1 MALQMAKKFFGDSDI
16 PWASFHTFRREAGT
30 VALKQ
35 REENEP
41 DIYEDTGSLLSAE
54 DIETL
59 ESFDEGTSGY
69 FGKMLRWLEN
79 FIKNGTEEGRFTEK
93 QAHQDLLLALWYA
106 FACNNLDDYIH
117 YYHAAEW
124 MKDSEK
130 SAAGCATWYYRYSVA
145 LMYCGRRSTPEPPWN
160 RWSTIGSTPMPTKR
174 SSRDWTRMR
183 TINSAPWL
191 RQLKNR
197 LDSGEWLP
205 HTPEG
210 ESEGTLIAVF
220 VDQTRRIGLV
230 YRQPEA
236 DQYFQVFLNP
246 DGTKTDAIWSSGES
260 SEPEA
265 YTEEE
270 MEAVERHIQQ
280 YFGKSENVFHE
291 LVSPDI
297 HAG

>member
-1 MALQMAKKFFGDSDI
+1 MDFIAWDIRAALQMAKEFFGDSDI
-16 PWASFHTFRREAGT
+16 PWVSFHTFRREAGT

-35 REENEP
+35 REENES
-41 DIYEDTGSLLSAE
+41 DIHEDTGSLLSAE

-191 RQLKNR
+191 RQLENR

-205 HTPEG
+205 HTP
-210 ESEGTLIAVF
+210 
-220 VDQTRRIGLV
+220 RRGIG
-230 YRQPEA
+230 
-236 DQYFQVFLNP
+236 
-246 DGTKTDAIWSSGES
+246 
-260 SEPEA
+260 
-265 YTEEE
+265 
-270 MEAVERHIQQ
+270 
-280 YFGKSENVFHE
+280 GKSDCGICGSDPPHRSYISSAGSKSVFSGFPESGRNKDGCH
-291 LVSPDI
+291 LVLR
-297 HAG
+297 GKQ